1 MGALEAIRWQLGPPA
16 SLKLLDQRILPL
28 QSVYMDING
37 PKGAFTAIK
46 DMAVRGAP
54 AIAIAAALALAVD
67 LVNQGGGAQ
76 FSSAQAAYNYI
87 TEQLD
92 YLVTSRPTAVN
103 LQIAANRLSAIAKKE
118 ASEEGGS
125 GLSVT
130 VAVISAADA
139 MLKEDITANKT
150 VGKLGA
156 EGILAELASRNGR
169 SSTGVRMLTHCNT
182 GSLATAAYG
191 TALGVV
197 RALHAAGSL
206 QHAYCTETRPYN
218 QGSRLT
224 AYELVHDGLP
234 STLIA
239 DSAAAALM
247 AQRKVDAIV
256 VGADRIAAN
265 GDTANKIGT
274 FSLAVNAAHHGIPF
288 YIAAHTTTVDPTLAD
303 GSLIPIEERS
313 GTELTHHQGQR
324 VAAPGIN
331 VWNPGFD
338 VTPAKLITGI
348 ITEHGI
354 IQQQDGIIDVN
365 SFLRE
370 HGLLEAEQPKGNGT
384 SSSLPTSNIPGFRA
398 LNTETVKDYLAER
411 PDLSDR
417 VGPSHSKDAWSV
429 REVGDGNI
437 NFVYIVEGPSG
448 ALVVKQGLPYIR
460 IAHDWPLTQERAKFE
475 AEALREEARHCPE
488 HVPELYHYDAAL
500 CLLVMQYLP
509 PPHLV
514 LRPALTAGRSFPKL
528 ARHIAHFMA
537 TTLFRT
543 SLFALDSKAWRELV
557 RRFENVDICRLTE
570 QVIFTDPYYSA
581 PVNRHTSPQLDDL
594 AHAFQHDVEAKAA
607 VTALKAKFVQQR
619 QALLHGDLHT
629 GSLMVTEDTT
639 YVIDAEFAFAGPIA
653 FDVAKMVANL
663 LIAFFAGAGLQ
674 TPEAPRTRQRQWLL
688 QAIVEMWA
696 SFVAEFKELWTA
708 SVKGGKPGD
717 LCPTA
722 LFGVDAPAGPASLE
736 AVQEDFFQGLL
747 PDVLG
752 FAGAV
757 IIRRILGIA
766 HVVDYESIQ
775 NADSRA
781 AVERRS
787 LQFARRLLVETSSFG
802 GSMEAV
808 VKAAAASDSAYVDEL
823 TEPHKQ

>member
-1 MGALEAIRWQLGPPA
+1 
-16 SLKLLDQRILPL
+16 
-28 QSVYMDING
+28 MDIDG
-37 PKGAFTAIK
+37 PNAAFTAIK

-76 FSSAQAAYNYI
+76 FSSAQGAYKYI

-103 LQIAANRLSAIAKKE
+103 LQIAANRLSAIAEKE

-150 VGKLGA
+150 MGKLGA
-156 EGILAELASRNGR
+156 EGILAELASRSSR

-234 STLIA
+234 ATLIA
-239 DSAAAALM
+239 DSAAASLM

-288 YIAAHTTTVDPTLAD
+288 YIAAPTMTVDPTLAD
-303 GSLIPIEERS
+303 GSFIPIEERS
-313 GTELTHHQGQR
+313 GTELTHHRGQR

-354 IQQQDGIIDVN
+354 IQQHGGVIDVN
-365 SFLRE
+365 SFLQE
-370 HGLLEAEQPKGNGT
+370 HGLLEAEQPTENGT
-384 SSSLPTSNIPGFRA
+384 SSSVPTSKIPGFRA
-398 LNTETVKDYLAER
+398 LDTETVKDYLAER
-411 PDLSDR
+411 PDLGGH
-417 VGPSHSKDAWSV
+417 VGPSDSKDAWTV

-448 ALVVKQGLPYIR
+448 ALVLKQGLPYIR
-460 IAHDWPLTQERAKFE
+460 IAHDWPLTQERARFE

-488 HVPELYHYDAAL
+488 HVPELYHYDGAL

-528 ARHIAHFMA
+528 PCHIAHFMA
-537 TTLFRT
+537 TTLFNT
-543 SLFALDSKAWRELV
+543 SLLALDSKAWRELV
-557 RRFENVDICRLTE
+557 GRFENVDICRLTE

-607 VTALKAKFVQQR
+607 ITALKAKFLQQR

-653 FDVAKMVANL
+653 FDVGKMVANL

-688 QAIVEMWA
+688 QATVEMWA

-717 LCPTA
+717 LCPSA
-722 LFGVDAPAGPASLE
+722 LFGEEAPAGPASLQ

-766 HVVDYESIQ
+766 HVVDYENIQ
-775 NADSRA
+775 DADSRA
-781 AVERRS
+781 AAERQS

-802 GSMEAV
+802 GSVEAV
-808 VKAAAASDSAYVDEL
+808 VKAAAACDSAYVDEL